1 MSKSKKFITT
11 SAVILSMVTPV
22 VGTVSNLG
30 TVFAEDNSTSNTS
43 SESVDAK
50 LQRATDVRDV
60 AHKEF
65 VDATVEYTLANRV
78 KIVTDADK
86 KTAEDNLAKAE
97 EINTNSMSLLEASMK
112 AISEAQKNI
121 IDQNNIIEKAENRI
135 ANLNNV
141 NELAT
146 NKLNNANAQKDLL
159 VKDIEKANKIIDSQ
173 KSIISLANKS
183 IENAKQSKIVPT
195 SDIEQFQKL
204 LLAAQEDLKTATSAN
219 SNVQTDGSK
228 VIGLLIEKFNTG
240 LKNKNKVTL
249 SEAVQLLR
257 DYYSDNNIEINH
269 SLSSSLNNIDTFDV
283 DSDHVSNGVKVVVG
297 QLNALKYKT
306 NLSAIGNIFGS
317 SDSKKQAE
325 GNIKTF
331 ETAIKQAQAKID
343 AADKIITDSESNIL
357 NAKNEISAQSKIV
370 DDKTK
375 ILNSTETIISEQ
387 TKAIKDNIDLI
398 SVQNENINKAK
409 HILDESNEIIN
420 KSTLS
425 KTNAEKTISDNA
437 SVIKSA
443 KDVLAEV
450 TKIAKTNNDK
460 FESAKTRL
468 DKAEKDL
475 QVKQAAVDALRAESV
490 KEKANVTPSEKTESK
505 TDTKESEKPKSD
517 TVTVKVK
524 NVDTDGKVLSE
535 TESKAKMNDNVTIS
549 KVDGYDVVGAAF
561 ASAKSAADVDV
572 AKGFVASEDGTLT
585 VVHRKQSTV
594 VKPAENKVEDKTI
607 DNNANKPSDNKTED
621 KTSANKSDKPADN
634 KVDDKTTDN
643 NVNKS
648 TDNKSED
655 KTSDNKS
662 SDNKTEDTSAKT
674 TVDGVITQMKF
685 DKITENEVHFSG
697 MIDKSK
703 LTEGQKL
710 EGDYAKVVVTSGDGS
725 ELGSFNVRDDYKF
738 DGILKSTPKDGE
750 TLIVKYGGKNYEL
763 PYGLTKA
770 DNNQQAQ
777 TDNSASGQKATDG
790 ATKEKRDVKASL
802 LPSTGQQSPIGIAI
816 AGILMVILGAVA
828 LFMKF
833 RNKKSEE

>member
-1 MSKSKKFITT
+1 MSKSKNFITT
-11 SAVILSMVTPV
+11 SAVILSMATPV

-30 TVFAEDNSTSNTS
+30 TVFAEDNSTSNIS

-78 KIVTDADK
+78 KTASDVDK

-97 EINTNSMSLLEASMK
+97 KVTK
-112 AISEAQKNI
+112 DAQKALTDANKVISDNTTIVNTEAKNI
-121 IDQNNIIEKAENRI
+121 TVAENRI
-135 ANLNNV
+135 ENLKNV
-141 NELAT
+141 RELAE
-146 NKLNNANAQKDLL
+146 NKLKDATDTKKTIDAKVVETKKVIEDQK
-159 VKDIEKANKIIDSQ
+159 
-173 KSIISLANKS
+173 
-183 IENAKQSKIVPT
+183 KIVSTEEAKIPVAEQAKVEPT
-195 SDIEQFQKL
+195 ADIKHFEKL
-204 LLAAQEDLKTATSAN
+204 LKAAKADLAEAKSGTDAYSQAQG
-219 SNVQTDGSK
+219 NV
-228 VIGLLIEKFNTG
+228 
-240 LKNKNKVTL
+240 
-249 SEAVQLLR
+249 
-257 DYYSDNNIEINH
+257 
-269 SLSSSLNNIDTFDV
+269 
-283 DSDHVSNGVKVVVG
+283 
-297 QLNALKYKT
+297 
-306 NLSAIGNIFGS
+306 
-317 SDSKKQAE
+317 
-325 GNIKTF
+325 KTF
-331 ETAIKQAQAKID
+331 ETAIKQAQDKITEALNTIKSANEAIKNAKAEIAKQEKTLASQEKEAKA
-343 AADKIITDSESNIL
+343 AADAVSLQE
-357 NAKNEISAQSKIV
+357 
-370 DDKTK
+370 
-375 ILNSTETIISEQ
+375 
-387 TKAIKDNIDLI
+387 KAIKDNNDLI
-398 SVQNENINKAK
+398 AEQEGKIS
-409 HILDESNEIIN
+409 ESNKKTSESN
-420 KSTLS
+420 KLIDSSRAVKATS
-425 KTNAEKTISDNA
+425 EKTISDNA

-443 KDVLAEV
+443 KDVLTEV
-450 TKIAKTNNDK
+450 TKVAKTNSDK

-475 QVKQAAVDALRAESV
+475 QVKQATVDALRAESV
-490 KEKANVTPSEKTESK
+490 KEKANVTPSTTPESK

-561 ASAKSAADVDV
+561 ATAKSATDVDV

-594 VKPAENKVEDKTI
+594 VKPAETKTEDKTSENKSDKPVENKVDDKTTNNKADKLAENKVEDKTT
-607 DNNANKPSDNKTED
+607 DNNANKASDNKTED
-621 KTSANKSDKPADN
+621 KTSDNKSDKSADN

-643 NVNKS
+643 NANKS

-655 KTSDNKS
+655 KTDNNKS

-703 LTEGQKL
+703 LAEGQKL
-710 EGDYAKVVVTSGDGS
+710 EGDHAKVVVTSGDGT

-777 TDNSASGQKATDG
+777 TDNSTIGQKATDG

-816 AGILMVILGAVA
+816 AGITMVVLGAVA

-833 RNKKSEE
+833 RSKKSEE

>member
-1 MSKSKKFITT
+1 M
-11 SAVILSMVTPV
+11 
-22 VGTVSNLG
+22 
-30 TVFAEDNSTSNTS
+30 
-43 SESVDAK
+43 
-50 LQRATDVRDV
+50 
-60 AHKEF
+60 
-65 VDATVEYTLANRV
+65 
-78 KIVTDADK
+78 
-86 KTAEDNLAKAE
+86 
-97 EINTNSMSLLEASMK
+97 
-112 AISEAQKNI
+112 
-121 IDQNNIIEKAENRI
+121 
-135 ANLNNV
+135 
-141 NELAT
+141 
-146 NKLNNANAQKDLL
+146 
-159 VKDIEKANKIIDSQ
+159 
-173 KSIISLANKS
+173 
-183 IENAKQSKIVPT
+183 
-195 SDIEQFQKL
+195 
-204 LLAAQEDLKTATSAN
+204 
-219 SNVQTDGSK
+219 
-228 VIGLLIEKFNTG
+228 
-240 LKNKNKVTL
+240 
-249 SEAVQLLR
+249 
-257 DYYSDNNIEINH
+257 
-269 SLSSSLNNIDTFDV
+269 
-283 DSDHVSNGVKVVVG
+283 
-297 QLNALKYKT
+297 
-306 NLSAIGNIFGS
+306 
-317 SDSKKQAE
+317 
-325 GNIKTF
+325 
-331 ETAIKQAQAKID
+331 
-343 AADKIITDSESNIL
+343 
-357 NAKNEISAQSKIV
+357 
-370 DDKTK
+370 
-375 ILNSTETIISEQ
+375 
-387 TKAIKDNIDLI
+387 
-398 SVQNENINKAK
+398 
-409 HILDESNEIIN
+409 
-420 KSTLS
+420 
-425 KTNAEKTISDNA
+425 
-437 SVIKSA
+437 
-443 KDVLAEV
+443 AEV

-561 ASAKSAADVDV
+561 ASAKSATDVDV

-802 LPSTGQQSPIGIAI
+802 LPSTGQQSSIGIAI

>member
-1 MSKSKKFITT
+1 MSKSKHFITT
-11 SAVILSMVTPV
+11 SAVILSMATPV

-30 TVFAEDNSTSNTS
+30 TVFAEDNSTSSTS

-78 KIVTDADK
+78 KTATDADK

-97 EINTNSMSLLEASMK
+97 KVTKDAQTALTDANKVISDNTAILNTEA
-112 AISEAQKNI
+112 KNI
-121 IDQNNIIEKAENRI
+121 TAAENRI
-135 ANLNNV
+135 ENLKNV
-141 NELAT
+141 RELAE
-146 NKLNNANAQKDLL
+146 NKLKDATEVKKTIDAKVVETKKAIEDQK
-159 VKDIEKANKIIDSQ
+159 
-173 KSIISLANKS
+173 
-183 IENAKQSKIVPT
+183 KIVSTEEAKIPVAEQAKVEPT
-195 SDIEQFQKL
+195 ADIKHFEKL
-204 LLAAQEDLKTATSAN
+204 LKAAKVDLAEAKSGTDAYSQAQG
-219 SNVQTDGSK
+219 NV
-228 VIGLLIEKFNTG
+228 
-240 LKNKNKVTL
+240 
-249 SEAVQLLR
+249 
-257 DYYSDNNIEINH
+257 
-269 SLSSSLNNIDTFDV
+269 
-283 DSDHVSNGVKVVVG
+283 
-297 QLNALKYKT
+297 
-306 NLSAIGNIFGS
+306 
-317 SDSKKQAE
+317 
-325 GNIKTF
+325 KTF
-331 ETAIKQAQAKID
+331 ETAIKQAQDKITEASNTIKSANEAIKNAKAEIAKQEKTLASQEKEAKA
-343 AADKIITDSESNIL
+343 AADAVSLQE
-357 NAKNEISAQSKIV
+357 
-370 DDKTK
+370 
-375 ILNSTETIISEQ
+375 
-387 TKAIKDNIDLI
+387 KAIKDNNDLI
-398 SVQNENINKAK
+398 AEQETKISDSK
-409 HILDESNEIIN
+409 N
-420 KSTLS
+420 KSAESTKLVDSS
-425 KTNAEKTISDNA
+425 KAVKATSEKTIADNA

-443 KDVLAEV
+443 KDVLTEV

-475 QVKQAAVDALRAESV
+475 QVKQATVDALRAESV

-561 ASAKSAADVDV
+561 ATAKSATDVDV
-572 AKGFVASEDGTLT
+572 AKGFVATEDGTLT
-585 VVHRKQSTV
+585 VVHRKQSSV
-594 VKPAENKVEDKTI
+594 VKPAET
-607 DNNANKPSDNKTED
+607 KTED
-621 KTSANKSDKPADN
+621 KTSENKADKPVEN
-634 KVDDKTTDN
+634 KVDNKTTDN
-643 NVNKS
+643 KADKPAENNANK
-648 TDNKSED
+648 TNDNKSED
-655 KTSDNKS
+655 KTADNKS
-662 SDNKTEDTSAKT
+662 SDNKTEDKSSKT

-685 DKITENEVHFSG
+685 DKITDNEVHFSG

-703 LTEGQKL
+703 LAEGQKL
-710 EGDYAKVVVTSGDGS
+710 EGDYAKVVVTSGDGT

-770 DNNQQAQ
+770 DNNQQVQ
-777 TDNSASGQKATDG
+777 TDNSANGQKATDG

-816 AGILMVILGAVA
+816 AGITMVVLGAVA

-833 RNKKSEE
+833 RSKKSEE